1 MSIEE
6 QIQTSVKTHVKLAK
20 VELTQDW
27 HIACQHDAEI
37 SRKPDCGSLPKI
49 CRRQGGHV
57 L

>member
-27 HIACQHDAEI
+27 HIACQHDAEFSENQI
-37 SRKPDCGSLPKI
+37 MEGG
-49 CRRQGGHV
+49 RR
-57 L
+57 